1 MPKFKKRGAKQCV
14 SSLDI
19 QPCCSN
25 SVVKSSTQVK
35 EKAGEDNSAD
45 KQLLKESEGK
55 EKKKIGLKRKRIGKT
70 KSAGSLDI
78 QPFCSNS
85 VVESSTQ
92 FKEKGEEDND
102 EAKQLLKE
110 SEENENKTFGLKR
123 KSIGNTERASG
134 LDIEPFCS
142 NSVVKSCT
150 QLKEK
155 AGEDNGED
163 KQLLKESEEKEKK
176 KIGLKRKRIGNTNS
190 AGGLNI
196 RPCYSRSVVESS
208 TQFNEKAGEDNAED
222 KQFLKESDEKE
233 KKTFGLKRKSIGN
246 TKSAGGLNTQPFCTN
261 SVVKS
266 STQLK
271 GKAEENNGEDKQL
284 LKESEGKEK
293 ITFGLKRKRIGNTKS
308 AGGLDIQ
315 PCCSNSVVEGST
327 QFKGKAEEDNGEDKQ
342 ILKESEGKEKKTFG
356 LKRKSIGNTERA
368 SGLDIEPFCSNSV
381 VKSCTQLKE
390 KAEEDNGEDKQ
401 LLKESEEMEKKT
413 FGHKRKRIGN
423 TKSSGNLD
431 MQPCCS
437 SSVVKRSTQVKKK
450 VEEDNGEYNKLL
462 EKSIIENEKFTYL
475 LSKLSDEQ
483 LSNLETYRTCSF
495 AKNNIR
501 KVMQEEFVK
510 RITERAVAGASTVS
524 KLFVAQII
532 DKALAIDGTKCVTQK
547 KITEAVEIQSK
558 KDILLI
564 SEKSSAAE

>member
-110 SEENENKTFGLKR
+110 SEENENKTFGKRIGNTKSAGGLDIQPCCSNSVVNSCTQLKEKAEEDNGEDKQILKESEGKEKKTFGLKR

-176 KIGLKRKRIGNTNS
+176 KI
-190 AGGLNI
+190 
-196 RPCYSRSVVESS
+196 
-208 TQFNEKAGEDNAED
+208 
-222 KQFLKESDEKE
+222 
-233 KKTFGLKRKSIGN
+233 
-246 TKSAGGLNTQPFCTN
+246 
-261 SVVKS
+261 
-266 STQLK
+266 
-271 GKAEENNGEDKQL
+271 
-284 LKESEGKEK
+284 
-293 ITFGLKRKRIGNTKS
+293 GLKRKRIGNTKS